1 MARPVGA
8 DAEATRARVLDC
20 ASRLF
25 SARGSGDTSMRD
37 IARAAQVSLATV
49 HHYFGSKD
57 ELYRASVDAM
67 YQELQAL
74 RGELTREMAAATSVA
89 EIIEQAVRA
98 TFRFAREH
106 RAAVQLSMRDV
117 IDTGELPEERRTGM
131 LLPFLDEGAPLV
143 AQVTGQTEERVRL
156 VLMSMNHLIARYS
169 LTTGRELAAIT
180 RTPRVAGSND
190 DTAAEAAIEDHLV
203 EVCLRLLGVT
213 KDTEQTAG

>member
-8 DAEATRARVLDC
+8 DAGATRARILGC

-25 SARGSGDTSMRD
+25 SASGSGDTSMRD

-57 ELYRASVDAM
+57 ELYRAAVDAM
-67 YQELQAL
+67 YEELQAL
-74 RGELTREMAAATSVA
+74 RGELTLKVASASSVR

-106 RAAVQLSMRDV
+106 RAAVKLSMRDV

-143 AQVTGQTEERVRL
+143 AHVSGQSQEHVRL
-156 VLMSMNHLIARYS
+156 VMQSMNHLISRYA
-169 LTTGRELAAIT
+169 LTSARELGIIT
-180 RTPRVAGSND
+180 QTEEAK
-190 DTAAEAAIEDHLV
+190 AERAIEDHLV
-203 EVCLRLLGVT
+203 DVALRLLGVSGT
-213 KDTEQTAG
+213 